1 MFDKYENGFLK
12 NIDIDN
18 VKRIINFLEENNCNF
33 IDELLEDYL
42 DLFTFDYNEFVDK
55 FNKLNMKYNN
65 NFIELVKDDTNLL
78 EEFYN

>member
-1 MFDKYENGFLK
+1 MFDKYENDFFK

-55 FNKLNMKYNN
+55 FNKLNKKYNYN
-65 NFIELVKDDTNLL
+65 YLELVKDDMNLL
-78 EEFYN
+78 EEFYK

>member
-55 FNKLNMKYNN
+55 FNKLNKKYNYN
-65 NFIELVKDDTNLL
+65 YLELVKDDMNLL
-78 EEFYN
+78 EEFYK